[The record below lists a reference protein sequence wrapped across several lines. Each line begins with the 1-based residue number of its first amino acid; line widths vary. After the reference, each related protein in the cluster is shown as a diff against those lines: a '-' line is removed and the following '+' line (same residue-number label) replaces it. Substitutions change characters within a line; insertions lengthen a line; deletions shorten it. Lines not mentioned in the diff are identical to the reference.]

1 MAVNFKQARDY
12 VYQNGALW
20 ERDLFAYLFQ
30 GGELRRVHNSL
41 RCYRND
47 DGGYGHALEHDIRC
61 PDSHPLALEFLL
73 TVLVQTGLPAGNLL
87 DGASA
92 WVEQNQNADGSLRNP
107 PAVLDYPHAPW
118 WDGGGQTM
126 PDSIVGNLIKY
137 GKASDAVK
145 RSTAAWVSQ
154 NLTLDAIRA
163 NEWLFMAY
171 HAYDYFMNVDNF
183 PEIEAYRAATIE
195 NIVECAQKAP
205 ERQYYTLFRFAPTPD
220 SPVARAMPR
229 DLLNRYLDH
238 LAETQQPDGR
248 WNDEHSLAQW
258 MPYVTLTNLL
268 ILRNYGRDINMSI
281 S

>member
-1 MAVNFKQARDY
+1 MAINLKQARDY
-12 VYQNGALW
+12 VYQNGVLW

-30 GGELRRVHNSL
+30 DGDLRRLHNSL

-47 DGGYGHALEHDIRC
+47 DGGYGHAMEHDIRC

-73 TVLVQTGLPAGNLL
+73 SVLAQNDLPAGDLL

-118 WDGGGQTM
+118 WNEGGQTM

-137 GKASDAVK
+137 DRASDAVK
-145 RSTAAWVSQ
+145 RSTAAWISQ
-154 NLTLDAIRA
+154 HVTLDAIRA

-171 HAYDYFMNVDNF
+171 HAYDYFMNVDDF

-220 SPVARAMPR
+220 SPVARAVPR
-229 DLLNRYLDH
+229 DLLNRFLDY
-238 LAETQQPDGR
+238 LAETQKPDGG
-248 WNDEHSLAQW
+248 WTDEHSLPQW
-258 MPYVTLTNLL
+258 MPYTTITNLL
-268 ILRNYGRDINMSI
+268 ALRRFERDIGE
-281 S
+281 